1 MCIPG
6 LPEGRNGLLF
16 LREKLKQRGR
26 TFLCLPNGSLDGW
39 GNLSR
44 LGDAFAVAT
53 KSACQ
58 IRIVSGN
65 AGAAVLFCGDCHGEI
80 ESVFTKDEL
89 LTNIMIYWITQTIN
103 SSTRL
108 YYETTHQSE
117 TVSGRVEVPTGVA
130 VFPAEIPVPPRFFAQ
145 RFYDIQRWTEMP
157 VGSHFAALE
166 QL

>member
-1 MCIPG
+1 
-6 LPEGRNGLLF
+6 
-16 LREKLKQRGR
+16 
-26 TFLCLPNGSLDGW
+26 
-39 GNLSR
+39 
-44 LGDAFAVAT
+44 
-53 KSACQ
+53 
-58 IRIVSGN
+58 
-65 AGAAVLFCGDCHGEI
+65 
-80 ESVFTKDEL
+80 
-89 LTNIMIYWITQTIN
+89 MIYWITQTIN